1 MSLEWYSRARE
12 RELVFWRDVCESR
25 AGLAVLLYKL
35 TSSRPASG
43 MNFTP
48 DKQHDSLSSTSLLY
62 AGHSR
67 RSCAVLGCL
76 LLLLMMMP
84 QNSRMGLH
92 PFLCFARAVV
102 GKLVRVLSI
111 QLQLQWHGSARVNPI
126 LNVYQK
132 QRFFSKFVVT
142 KDLIRHFKI
151 YLIKLNK
158 KLTRSC
164 KLN

>member
-1 MSLEWYSRARE
+1 MDFPFYVHWMEHFNVLPEE
-12 RELVFWRDVCESR
+12 RELVCWRDVCESR

-76 LLLLMMMP
+76 LLLLMMMMP
-84 QNSRMGLH
+84 HNSRMGLH
-92 PFLCFARAVV
+92 PFCALQGQWLDSWREFCQFNCNCNGMAVQEWIQF
-102 GKLVRVLSI
+102 KCLSK
-111 QLQLQWHGSARVNPI
+111 AKI
-126 LNVYQK
+126 L
-132 QRFFSKFVVT
+132 
-142 KDLIRHFKI
+142 FKI
-151 YLIKLNK
+151 CSYQGFDK
-158 KLTRSC
+158 TF
-164 KLN
+164 